1 VYYMGRKD
9 ATKIAQQLISQ
20 GPHTKDTPVQ
30 ILEAVSTARE
40 RLWVS
45 TLERMAQGSADQWF
59 DSSSPALIM
68 VGEALRA
75 AEQNVEQTS
84 GLALESILETT
95 SSEIDDGLQ
104 DSSVLSNGR
113 RRA

>member
-1 VYYMGRKD
+1 MGRKD
-9 ATKIAQQLISQ
+9 AVKIAQQLISQ

-45 TLERMAQGSADQWF
+45 TLEEMAQGKADNWF
-59 DSSSPALIM
+59 DSGSPALIM

-75 AEQNVEQTS
+75 AQTL
-84 GLALESILETT
+84 GQKLEAALETA
-95 SSEIDDGLQ
+95 SSKIDDGLQ
-104 DSSVLSNGR
+104 NSGVFTNSR